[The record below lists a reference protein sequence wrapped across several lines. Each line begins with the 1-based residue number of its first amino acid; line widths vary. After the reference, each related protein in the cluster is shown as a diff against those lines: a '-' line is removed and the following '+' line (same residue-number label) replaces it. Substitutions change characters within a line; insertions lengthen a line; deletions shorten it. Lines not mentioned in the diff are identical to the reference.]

1 MHRAVFGLVAL
12 AASQAAGATDVNL
25 NALLISSCT
34 LTLATPGVMTASL
47 AGTVIGSE
55 QSGGTP
61 ASMTIVSLGV
71 LPTISFAAPS
81 LTAKPGGWTA
91 SHTDEIEFTSTRGA
105 NQSYT
110 SSSSSFVE
118 TGLTDTFTVH
128 GRVTSAE
135 GFAAGNYTLTT
146 VVTCSQL

>member
-25 NALLISSCT
+25 NALLITSCT
-34 LTLATPGVMTASL
+34 LTLATPGVMTASPT
-47 AGTVIGSE
+47 GTVIGSE

-81 LTAKPGGWTA
+81 LSAQAGRLDREPHRRDQVHVHARGEPGVHELELLVRRDGPHRYLHRPRA
-91 SHTDEIEFTSTRGA
+91 SDQR
-105 NQSYT
+105 
-110 SSSSSFVE
+110 
-118 TGLTDTFTVH
+118 
-128 GRVTSAE
+128 
-135 GFAAGNYTLTT
+135 
-146 VVTCSQL
+146 